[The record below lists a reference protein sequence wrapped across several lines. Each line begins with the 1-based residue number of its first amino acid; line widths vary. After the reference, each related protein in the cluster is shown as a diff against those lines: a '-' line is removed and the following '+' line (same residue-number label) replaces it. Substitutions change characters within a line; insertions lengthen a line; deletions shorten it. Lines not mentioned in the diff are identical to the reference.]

1 MERWEYQVI
10 HLNVEAPTPAQPPAP
25 PAPPAAPPAQEPAAG
40 AAPIRV
46 EAVFSKEYLEKEF
59 PGFYGAHPAAGAP
72 AKEHPANQLRAFLNL
87 QGHEGWQLLG
97 FYPVG
102 QLTMMIFRRP
112 LPPEPAAAEPA
123 AAESA
128 AVVPAVA
135 EPVAAEPEATSELL
149 QAADPGPAAALVAAQ
164 PPASG
169 DEGVLRADQAPV
181 LDRIL
186 ARLEALERRLP
197 QPSADAVAEAS
208 GQPDGQ
214 SGPLDGEIL
223 SPERLGELDGLPRLP
238 TSQAALALG
247 FRSAASLL
255 NLAAR
260 SGYRQ
265 GLVKRGANDALA
277 VYMGSEKSGRGGRD
291 RRLWVVLPGSC
302 G

>member
-25 PAPPAAPPAQEPAAG
+25 PAAPPAVEPAAG
-40 AAPIRV
+40 AQPIRV

-59 PGFYGAHPAAGAP
+59 PGFYGTPPAAGTP

-87 QGHEGWQLLG
+87 QGREGWQLLG

-112 LPPEPAAAEPA
+112 LQPGQAAAEPSADA
-123 AAESA
+123 AAAPAAPAAPVAPEPEPPAASA
-128 AVVPAVA
+128 SA
-135 EPVAAEPEATSELL
+135 EPS
-149 QAADPGPAAALVAAQ
+149 
-164 PPASG
+164 
-169 DEGVLRADQAPV
+169 ADQAAV
-181 LDRIL
+181 LERIL
-186 ARLEALERRLP
+186 ARLEALESRLP
-197 QPSADAVAEAS
+197 LPSGEAAAAPA
-208 GQPDGQ
+208 GLPNGP

-223 SPERLGELDGLPRLP
+223 SRQQLGQLDGLPKLSTP
-238 TSQAALALG
+238 QAARALG

-260 SGYRQ
+260 SGYRK

-291 RRLWVVLPGSC
+291 RRLWVVLMATGVS
-302 G
+302 GEAGR